1 MFFKNVIAYRLTQT
15 IAFDVAELEEL
26 LAGKAHREPASQEL
40 STYGFVSP
48 FKNALVETALA
59 PSGEY
64 LLIAAK
70 KTERILPGNV
80 IRDELKKKV
89 DAIEFEQQRKIYK
102 KERDQIK
109 DEIIQEFLPRA
120 FLRSKVT
127 HALIMPA
134 AGLVLVDASSP
145 KVAEDI
151 LSTLRE
157 VLGSLPVRPLSVK
170 IAPVATMTDWVKV
183 QKAADDFFVLDECE
197 MRDTHEDGGTVKCKG
212 QDLTSNE
219 IEGHIATGKLV
230 TKLSLAWKD
239 KFSFMLDDKLVI
251 KRLRFED
258 LLQDQAEADGGDD
271 AHGQLVASLI
281 IMAGAFVEFFPAL
294 LDALGGEELPQGIDV
309 GSADFDELA
318 DQEKLDLTEAIKFVR
333 ESGKASISAIQRK
346 FTWGYNRAAR
356 MIEALENAGV
366 VTQMNTNGSR
376 EVIQ

>member
-1 MFFKNVIAYRLTQT
+1 MFFKNVIAYRLTQA
-15 IAFDVAELEEL
+15 IAVDAAELEGL

-40 STYGFVSP
+40 TTYGFIAP
-48 FKNALVETALA
+48 FNALLVEAALA

-89 DAIEFEQQRKIYK
+89 DAIEAEQMRKVYK

-109 DEIIQEFLPRA
+109 DEIIQECLPRA
-120 FLRSKVT
+120 FFRHKMT
-127 HALIMPA
+127 YALIMPA
-134 AGLVLVDASSP
+134 AGLILVDTSSP
-145 KVAEDI
+145 RAAEDL

-157 VLGSLPVRPLSVK
+157 VIGTLPVRPLTTK

-197 MRDTHEDGGTVKCKG
+197 LRDTHEDGGTVKCKR
-212 QDLTSNE
+212 QDLTSSE
-219 IEGHIATGKLV
+219 IELHIATGKLV

-239 KFSFMLDDKLVI
+239 KFSFVLDDKLVI
-251 KRLRFED
+251 KRLQFED
-258 LLQDQAEADGGDD
+258 LLRDQAEADGGDN

-281 IMAGAFVEFFPAL
+281 IMAGTFAEFIPAL
-294 LDALGGEELPQGIDV
+294 LDALGGEERPQGMD
-309 GSADFDELA
+309 SESTDFDELA
-318 DQEKLDLTEAIKFVR
+318 DQEKLDLAEATKFVR
-333 ESGKASISAIQRK
+333 DSDNTSVSGIQRK
-346 FTWGYNRAAR
+346 FKWGYNRAAR

-366 VTQMNTNGSR
+366 VTPMNTHGVR
-376 EVIQ
+376 QVIF